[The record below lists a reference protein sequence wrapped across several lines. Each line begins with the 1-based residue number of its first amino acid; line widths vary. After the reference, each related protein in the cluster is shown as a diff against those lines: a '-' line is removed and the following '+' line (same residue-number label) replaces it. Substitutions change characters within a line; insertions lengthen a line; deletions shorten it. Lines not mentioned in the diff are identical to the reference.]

1 MSLTEQHVSKI
12 LTVLAHPLRR
22 QIILYLREKGTCS
35 FTDLANTTGVDT
47 GKLSFHLRT
56 LADFLKQTPDGKYML
71 SAKGLDAIVLIKDL
85 EDWALESDLDDKS
98 LSQSTKPSKR
108 VSASLIDFILVQAI
122 LILVFQL
129 SFLPMNL
136 LVFVIFF
143 WAYLTLFEG
152 FAGQSLGK
160 LIFHIKIVQITGEKI
175 SYGQAAIRNFGKVFL
190 LPVDLILG
198 IRLKDKRYLRYFE
211 KFTKTTV
218 IELPRKQKDI
228 NKTVN

>member
-1 MSLTEQHVSKI
+1 MSLTEQNVSKI

-22 QIILYLREKGTCS
+22 QVILYLRDKRKCS
-35 FTDLANTTGVDT
+35 FTDLAIATGVDT

-56 LADFLKQTPDGKYML
+56 LGDFLKQTPEGKYML
-71 SAKGLDAIVLIKDL
+71 SSKGLDAIVLIKDL
-85 EDWALESDLDDKS
+85 EDWALESELNTKS
-98 LSQSTKPSKR
+98 LTQSTRPSKR

-129 SFLPMNL
+129 SFLPLNL

-228 NKTVN
+228 EKTLD

>member
-1 MSLTEQHVSKI
+1 MSLTEQNVSKI

-22 QIILYLREKGTCS
+22 QIILYLREKSTCS
-35 FTDLANTTGVDT
+35 FTDLATATGVDT

-190 LPVDLILG
+190 LPVDLVLG
-198 IRLKDKRYLRYFE
+198 YRLKDRRYLRYFE

-218 IELPRKQKDI
+218 IELPRKQKTI
-228 NKTVN
+228 IKTVD

>member
-1 MSLTEQHVSKI
+1 M
-12 LTVLAHPLRR
+12 
-22 QIILYLREKGTCS
+22 
-35 FTDLANTTGVDT
+35 
-47 GKLSFHLRT
+47 
-56 LADFLKQTPDGKYML
+56 
-71 SAKGLDAIVLIKDL
+71 
-85 EDWALESDLDDKS
+85 DDKS

-190 LPVDLILG
+190 LPVDLVLG
-198 IRLKDKRYLRYFE
+198 YRLKDRRYLRYFE

-218 IELPRKQKDI
+218 IELPRKQKTI
-228 NKTVN
+228 IKTVD